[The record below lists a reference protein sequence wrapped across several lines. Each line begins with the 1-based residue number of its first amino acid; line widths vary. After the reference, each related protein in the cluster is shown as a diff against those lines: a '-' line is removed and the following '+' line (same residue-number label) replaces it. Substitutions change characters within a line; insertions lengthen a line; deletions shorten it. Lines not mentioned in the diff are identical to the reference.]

1 MCGDFLSRTYWVRG
15 EGSSSYLSKGSL
27 SITMGSQS
35 TQEKRTTG
43 WAERG
48 GWEENRK
55 KSSDPSVLQNQG
67 RFKEIIKLRLSSQC
81 WTPDSSQVGRTAP
94 NTRGGNS
101 DVSSSSHQGWR
112 VLVWPEGLWNGP
124 VAHWNPRLWVWSH
137 IYEFMAAVPG
147 LRAERRHR
155 STGFHW
161 VFYKTQ
167 HRSYTYSKN
176 NKQTERKRLFFTE
189 HYQTFKISHILC
201 RWWATFAPA
210 NSRIYVPIKRP
221 GCKNLLPCSVSE
233 HHLLTFSYQRWIWP
247 CLLKVDDDAAL
258 NLLDQWLQTLI

>member
-1 MCGDFLSRTYWVRG
+1 MCGDFLSRTYCVSG

-55 KSSDPSVLQNQG
+55 QSSDPSLLQNQG
-67 RFKEIIKLRLSSQC
+67 RFKENQIIKQSLSSLC
-81 WTPDSSQVGRTAP
+81 WPPDYSQAERTAT
-94 NTRGGNS
+94 NRGGRNR
-101 DVSSSSHQGWR
+101 DVSSASHQGWWI
-112 VLVWPEGLWNGP
+112 LVRPEGLWDGP

-137 IYEFMAAVPG
+137 IDEFVAAVPG

-167 HRSYTYSKN
+167 ENTT
-176 NKQTERKRLFFTE
+176 Q
-189 HYQTFKISHILC
+189 I
-201 RWWATFAPA
+201 
-210 NSRIYVPIKRP
+210 IY
-221 GCKNLLPCSVSE
+221 
-233 HHLLTFSYQRWIWP
+233 
-247 CLLKVDDDAAL
+247 
-258 NLLDQWLQTLI
+258 LQ